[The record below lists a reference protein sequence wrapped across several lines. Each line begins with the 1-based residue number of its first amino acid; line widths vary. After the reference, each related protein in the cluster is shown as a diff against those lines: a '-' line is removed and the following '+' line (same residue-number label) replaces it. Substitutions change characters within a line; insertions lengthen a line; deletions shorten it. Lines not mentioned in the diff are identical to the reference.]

1 MKRIS
6 FSVPDD
12 EYLQLVRYADKKRY
26 HKIGHLARFCMER
39 YIRQYPEFDGDRGI
53 GIQLSNL
60 GKVSPYATSGG
71 K

>member
-12 EYLQLVRYADKKRY
+12 EYQQLARYTDKKRY

-39 YIRQYPEFDGDRGI
+39 YIRQYPEFDGDREI
-53 GIQLSNL
+53 GIQLSNF
-60 GKVSPYATSGG
+60 GKVAPCGLSGG